1 MKFCR
6 YCGAKLN
13 RPDAR
18 FCPKC
23 GHGLTAERTP
33 STARASSLSSIVQ
46 QISSDNQALR
56 QIRQE
61 IPEEPLPSVV
71 AAPLSVPPAEERQAF
86 ACQQDSHPDIPAPD
100 TLDQLFVKR
109 YRLLARI
116 GDGHM
121 SEVYQAED
129 IEHHNRI
136 VVVKLLNTK
145 HKDDIKQA
153 MYVRETR
160 ALEKLEHP
168 NIVKQLAYGWSDER
182 QCHYIV
188 LEYLPRTLVE
198 EIALHS
204 DPRDQEWCWPVMRD
218 ITDALMHA
226 HSQEVIH
233 RDVKTTNILLS
244 DTNVAKLT
252 DFGISLLR
260 TEVRTGVTLAGY
272 WSEGFAAPEQRS
284 MKEVTDQSDIY
295 SLGCVFYHMLSRKE
309 PPLEGPTQQ
318 DIRALPLRPLVASM
332 LEKMLDPD
340 PAERFSTEQLARFLE
355 HTWKYQTYPDVYFVV
370 TKTVGEILLD
380 NGLTSSIS
388 QEAAAAYLQRQFV
401 QDEADAFP
409 CEVQIKLEHNGSWT
423 VFTDTMRLTC
433 KKDENIP
440 VLLVTGIDVYVYLP
454 THEDQRK
461 RAPYFRRRWHFI
473 SNSRNHPAEK
483 RNQLQT
489 TLDELSRDLVHQKEG
504 EQKRRKQRWERKDFT
519 ELWRKILD
527 LQQRLFEKAK
537 FLEYESWDREG
548 NTITFHLKATI
559 PDDLGW
565 PDSAP
570 IAFQRDGR
578 SMESLGLFMGASDTS
593 VEVSLS
599 QVGSLGPGTSSRRPP
614 QSGRIGLFQIETISS
629 HSRQKRA
636 LDMLISGGT
645 ANPHL
650 PEILQDLST
659 AKFSPLDED
668 MEFSQPLGEDQKN
681 AVRQALATQDIFL
694 LQGPPGTGKTTTL
707 AEIILHILQEKP
719 DARILVSSQSNVAVN
734 HVLTQVV
741 KGNSN
746 IGILR
751 IGRPERIGPGAEAWT
766 REKQLNDWRE
776 EVLTRT
782 NAVIA
787 GLEAQSQT
795 QQTRHQTFYGRINPA
810 RMKSLE
816 LNKGWLEELTG
827 NIDDL
832 KDVERTIARLQDR
845 LQPENPLSEKAARDL
860 RRELE
865 EAQKQASTH
874 REYISGILELVRN
887 DVPEYVPLDPFSAD
901 FATERT
907 NLYQIITDLLSPDPE
922 ASLEEKLLAVV
933 RNWQSVFGIH
943 DDFADHLYER
953 ASILAATCLMTGART
968 LREVEFDWAIIDE
981 GGRATATELL
991 VPLIRSR
998 RSIIVGDERQL
1009 PPMVDSDL
1017 RAEAMKSLDVK
1028 PEDLEKSL
1036 FETLVDQGRE
1046 EDLPAVQML
1055 KEQYRMHPAI
1065 GELVSQVFYG
1075 GKLKH
1080 AARPHERAHKLRW
1093 LETPVVWYST
1103 TKLPDHGE
1111 KQRGSSFSN
1120 PAEVEI
1126 IAWLLRRMEQ
1136 SYQGIDEKRNVA
1148 IITPYNEQIRLLR
1161 ETIRPTERTLW
1172 AMLTIEIASIDAF
1185 QGRDSHIVMYSA
1197 VRSNNIREIGF
1208 LKDRRRLN
1216 VALSRAQQLLI
1227 LVGDMAKLSD
1237 ARMRRGEEN
1246 PYIKLIDYMHSHEED
1261 CMIERLEQ
1269 GDLHE

>member
-6 YCGAKLN
+6 YCGAKLH

-23 GHGLTAERTP
+23 GRGLTAERTP
-33 STARASSLSSIVQ
+33 SAVSASSLSPTLQ
-46 QISSDNQALR
+46 QLFSGAQALR
-56 QIRQE
+56 QLSQE
-61 IPEEPLPSVV
+61 LPEEPLSSIAVTSLSAPS
-71 AAPLSVPPAEERQAF
+71 AEEQQAF
-86 ACQQDSHPDIPAPD
+86 VLQQDSPPDLSAPD
-100 TLDQLFVKR
+100 ASDQLFVKR

-121 SEVYQAED
+121 SEVYRAED
-129 IEHHNRI
+129 TEHHNKI
-136 VVVKLLNTK
+136 VAVKLLNTK

-153 MYVRETR
+153 MYTRETR

-168 NIVKQLAYGWSDER
+168 NIVKQLAYGWSEER

-198 EIALHS
+198 EIALHP

-244 DTNVAKLT
+244 ETNMAKLT

-272 WSEGFAAPEQRS
+272 WSEGFAAPEQRN
-284 MKEVTDQSDIY
+284 MKDVTGQSDIY

-318 DIRALPLRPLVASM
+318 DIRVLPLRPLVTSM

-340 PAERFSTEQLARFLE
+340 PAERFSTEQLARYLE
-355 HTWKYQTYPDVYFVV
+355 HTWRYQTYPDVYFVV
-370 TKTVGEILLD
+370 TKAVGDILFN
-380 NGLTSSIS
+380 NGLTASIS
-388 QEAAAAYLQRQFV
+388 QEAACAYLQRQFV

-409 CEVQIKLEHNGSWT
+409 CEVQIKLEQSGVWT
-423 VFTDTMRLTC
+423 VFTDTMKLTC
-433 KKDENIP
+433 RKEENTPI
-440 VLLVTGIDVYVYLP
+440 LLVTGIDVYVYPP

-461 RAPYFRRRWHFI
+461 RVPYFRRRWHFL
-473 SNSRNHPAEK
+473 SNSRKYPAEK

-489 TLDELSRDLVHQKEG
+489 ALDELSRDLVRQKEE

-519 ELWRKILD
+519 ELWGKILD

-537 FLEYESWDREG
+537 LLEYERWEREG
-548 NTITFHLKATI
+548 NTITFHLKATV

-565 PDSAP
+565 PEGAP
-570 IAFQRDGR
+570 LAFQRNGR
-578 SMESLGLFMGASDTS
+578 SMESLGLLMGASGTS
-593 VEVSLS
+593 VEISLS
-599 QVGSLGPGTSSRRPP
+599 QMGSLEAGTSSRRPP
-614 QSGRIGLFQIETISS
+614 KSGRIGLFQIETISS

-645 ANPHL
+645 VNPRL
-650 PEILQDLST
+650 PEVLQDLST
-659 AKFSPLDED
+659 AEFAPLDED
-668 MEFSQPLGEDQKN
+668 MEFSQPLGEDQKS

-734 HVLTQVV
+734 HVLTQVA
-741 KGNSN
+741 KGNST

-766 REKQLNDWRE
+766 REKQLSDWRE

-782 NAVIA
+782 NGVIA
-787 GLEAQSQT
+787 GLETQIQT
-795 QQTRHQTFYGRINPA
+795 HQTRHRTFYGRINPA
-810 RMKSLE
+810 RVKTLE
-816 LNKGWLEELTG
+816 LDKGWLEELTG

-845 LQPENPLSEKAARDL
+845 LQPENPLSEKAAREL

-865 EAQKQASTH
+865 EAQKRASTH
-874 REYISGILELVRN
+874 REYIAGILELVRN
-887 DVPEYVPLDPFSAD
+887 DVPEYVPLDPLSAD
-901 FATERT
+901 FATERA

-991 VPLIRSR
+991 VPLIRAR

-1017 RAEAMKSLDVK
+1017 RTEAMKSLDVK

-1046 EDLPAVQML
+1046 EELPAVQML

-1080 AARPHERAHKLRW
+1080 APQTSERKHRLRW

-1111 KQRGSSFSN
+1111 KQRGSSFLN
-1120 PAEVEI
+1120 PAEVEV

-1136 SYQGIDEKRNVA
+1136 SYREMNEKRNVA

-1161 ETIRPTERTLW
+1161 ETIHPTERTLW
-1172 AMLTIEIASIDAF
+1172 AALTIEIASVDAF
-1185 QGRDSHIVMYSA
+1185 QGRDSHIVLSSA
-1197 VRSNNIREIGF
+1197 VRSNKTHEIGF

-1227 LVGDMAKLSD
+1227 LVGDMAMLSD

-1246 PYIKLIDYMHSHEED
+1246 PYVKLIEYMHSHEED
-1261 CMIERLEQ
+1261 CTIERLER